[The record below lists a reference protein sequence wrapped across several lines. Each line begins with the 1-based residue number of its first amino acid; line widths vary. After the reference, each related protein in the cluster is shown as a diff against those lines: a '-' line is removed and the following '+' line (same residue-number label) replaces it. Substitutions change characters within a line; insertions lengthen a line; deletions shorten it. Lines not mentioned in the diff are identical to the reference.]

1 MTKPFILITNDDG
14 ITAPGLKHLC
24 DAVREFA
31 DVTIVAP
38 HRERSGS
45 GLAATWNKPLEVREF
60 HWEGCSAYSVNGTP
74 ADCVKMALSVVSPKR
89 RPDLI
94 LSGINRGSNA
104 GRTVLYSGTVGGI
117 MEGTL
122 RGINGIAF
130 SFTDFEFPKMG
141 TVEGP
146 IATLVKYFLTHG
158 IPTGTLLNVTL
169 PPNQSQIKG
178 FRMARQGR
186 GYWMENPDRR
196 LHPSD
201 QAPYYWLGS
210 QWSKHDEHEESD
222 VALSQ
227 DGYIA
232 VAPIQVSELTNLH
245 VVDLHRTSVEKLS
258 L

>member
-1 MTKPFILITNDDG
+1 
-14 ITAPGLKHLC
+14 
-24 DAVREFA
+24 
-31 DVTIVAP
+31 
-38 HRERSGS
+38 
-45 GLAATWNKPLEVREF
+45 
-60 HWEGCSAYSVNGTP
+60 
-74 ADCVKMALSVVSPKR
+74 
-89 RPDLI
+89 
-94 LSGINRGSNA
+94 
-104 GRTVLYSGTVGGI
+104 